1 MMNGCICCTVRGDLV
16 VALKKLHSKVSLF
29 DAIIIETT
37 GLADQHRQSAAPSSC
52 PCPGRLGRTASDKGC
67 STYSGGTREPYRPQ
81 WQLVVRPSARATA
94 ANATAF
100 DHPGRPCSG
109 GADLLRGRRDTGT
122 YPNPNPDPNPNFAD
136 DETQALCLFWPIHLL
151 WTMRTGALHAR
162 RHHHGRR
169 RQAHSRAPRRRE
181 ARGRRERGRRA
192 GRSTTY
198 GCRLYTHGYSLIRAR
213 PASRRRSHPMCSE
226 PPGGSFQ
233 RKCCD
238 VCV

>member
-37 GLADQHRQSAAPSSC
+37 GLADQHRQSAAPSSS

-100 DHPGRPCSG
+100 DHPGRPRSS
-109 GADLLRGRRDTGT
+109 GADLLRGRRDTGAN
-122 YPNPNPDPNPNFAD
+122 PKPNPDPNPNPLCGRRDTSAVLIMAHSLAMD
-136 DETQALCLFWPIHLL
+136 DED
-151 WTMRTGALHAR
+151 R
-162 RHHHGRR
+162 RFTRSTASSR
-169 RQAHSRAPRRRE
+169 SSTPSTFSRA
-181 ARGRRERGRRA
+181 
-192 GRSTTY
+192 STT
-198 GCRLYTHGYSLIRAR
+198 RSPR
-213 PASRRRSHPMCSE
+213 ASRTRPSSRPLYYIRLQAVYTRLQPHTSE
-226 PPGGSFQ
+226 AGEPAAIPP
-233 RKCCD
+233 D
-238 VCV
+238 VLGAPGWELSAEVL

>member
-37 GLADQHRQSAAPSSC
+37 GLADQHRQSAAPSSS
-52 PCPGRLGRTASDKGC
+52 PCPGCLGRTASDKGC

-136 DETQALCLFWPIHLL
+136 DETQALCLFWHSL
-151 WTMRTGALHAR
+151 TMDDEDR
-162 RHHHGRR
+162 RFTRSTASSR
-169 RQAHSRAPRRRE
+169 SSTPSTFSRA
-181 ARGRRERGRRA
+181 
-192 GRSTTY
+192 STT
-198 GCRLYTHGYSLIRAR
+198 RSPR
-213 PASRRRSHPMCSE
+213 ASRTRPSSRPLYYIRLQAVYTRLQPHTSKAGE
-226 PPGGSFQ
+226 PAAIPPDVLGAPGWELSAE
-233 RKCCD
+233 
-238 VCV
+238 VL